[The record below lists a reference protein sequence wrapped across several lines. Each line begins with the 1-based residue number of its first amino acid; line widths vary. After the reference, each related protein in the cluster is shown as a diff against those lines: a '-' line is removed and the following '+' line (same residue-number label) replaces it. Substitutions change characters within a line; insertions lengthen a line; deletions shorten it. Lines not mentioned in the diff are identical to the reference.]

1 MAFDFSNVVANINDA
16 QYPNPFKNNP
26 NLVGPFGG
34 GTVGLAKGVGEL
46 YSRNFYGGPG
56 TLADAATVAKG
67 MASAKLAN
75 SIGNKYALFN
85 FQGFYGNLSNNAKDN
100 YIDKTCHYQ
109 GS

>member
-34 GTVGLAKGVGEL
+34 ETVGFAKGVGEL

-75 SIGNKYALFN
+75 SIGNKYALFRQCKQSFN
-85 FQGFYGNLSNNAKDN
+85 GWDTGSKRVITKDH
-100 YIDKTCHYQ
+100 KLF
-109 GS
+109 